1 MTDHDQ
7 YGSFDELVSGIGAQA
22 MDAIRLN
29 ATAYTVNTLQ
39 GALGVFDERIM
50 ILIRDVGYCEILKI
64 IAHDPRTARL
74 PLPPFNLTRLEDA
87 VLFTVATHIRS
98 IYGIVVADHC
108 FRWAEGDFLTTME
121 RCADAAEKIVFV
133 RSSRHMRK
141 GAESIR
147 RLLDRF
153 EYEGHIPDDF
163 DVGSFAF
170 RMEELFTP
178 AINDHTMDW
187 LSLSGAGIDRPLF
200 RELTER
206 TKNYHGLSKT
216 DPARFRTMVSDEIVG
231 RWPQKSNSA
240 AKETSHA

>member
-1 MTDHDQ
+1 MNDQEQ
-7 YGSFDELVSGIGAQA
+7 YGSFDDLVSDIGAQA

-39 GALGVFDERIM
+39 GALGAFDERIM
-50 ILIRDVGYCEILKI
+50 ILIRDVGYSEILRLM
-64 IAHDPRTARL
+64 ADDPKTAQLQL
-74 PLPPFNLTRLEDA
+74 PTFNVTRLVDA

-98 IYGIVVADHC
+98 LHGVVVADHC

-133 RSSRHMRK
+133 RSSRDMRK

-147 RLLDRF
+147 RLLARF
-153 EYEGHIPDDF
+153 EYEGQIPDDF

-170 RMEELFTP
+170 RMEELFNP
-178 AINDHTMDW
+178 AINDQTLDW
-187 LSLSGAGIDRPLF
+187 LSLNGAGIERALL

-206 TKNYHGLSKT
+206 TKNYYGLSKT
-216 DPARFRTMVSDEIVG
+216 DPARFRTLVSDEIAD
-231 RWPQKSNSA
+231 RWPQNPNSPEM
-240 AKETSHA
+240 ETSHA